1 MKENSITLLTHSDP
15 SELLPGDSLRYISQY
30 DVIFTFFTFYFVG
43 QCYIQNFQEKPAITL
58 HPGLPG
64 FYQLMVF
71 QFPEP
76 HIFISRYQ
84 VHLKD
89 RGVLLQKR
97 YLVNISK

>member
-58 HPGLPG
+58 HPGLLG
-64 FYQLMVF
+64 FYQLMMF

-76 HIFISRYQ
+76 HFYF
-84 VHLKD
+84 
-89 RGVLLQKR
+89 
-97 YLVNISK
+97 